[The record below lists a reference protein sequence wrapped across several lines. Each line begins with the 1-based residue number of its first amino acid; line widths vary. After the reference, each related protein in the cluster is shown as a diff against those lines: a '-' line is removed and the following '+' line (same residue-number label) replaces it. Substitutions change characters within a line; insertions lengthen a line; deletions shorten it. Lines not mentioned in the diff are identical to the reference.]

1 MRSITFPQALL
12 AAGFVGFTLV
22 LMKAWEFALWA
33 SIIDSFEGSP
43 STTAPLVML
52 VVALGVSLL
61 AVAVAAMRMRGGGD
75 HYALTQHQ
83 LLAVIAVFALVVA
96 AALSTQL
103 LSMIALSEW
112 MLGDYSPQRT
122 QEAESYVFRS
132 SGLGRSLPS
141 HLSLFAI
148 TPGDYFT
155 EFPSYRVALTA
166 QVVALALPLGL
177 LGYSLWRLRRSRVGA
192 ATPPD
197 AVPPIDIATC
207 AAVLALCVGCAV
219 APTIIYKI
227 TVSQTLLK
235 DIQGVS
241 TASDLIPLVIAVVV
255 PLLVLLARLVA
266 RLKAATQ
273 SAWALVLIALLALA
287 TAGVGPASS
296 NPSLLVALLAIVL
309 LAPSLE
315 ALNRWDPSV
324 GIAGD
329 ASAGWLLATTAVAGL
344 AVVVAATPTII
355 QAVSVWRFVAD
366 HWLTDFPHGWL
377 VVVPAAAYVLHCVI
391 LAVAI
396 QRLGARAP
404 TTTPRGGNGE
414 GA

>member
-1 MRSITFPQALL
+1 MRYVTFNQALL
-12 AAGFVGFTLV
+12 AVGLIGFTLV

-33 SIIDSFEGSP
+33 SIIDSVEGSP

-52 VVALGVSLL
+52 LVALCVSLL
-61 AVAVAAMRMRGGGD
+61 AVAVAAMRMRGGGAR
-75 HYALTQHQ
+75 HPLTPHQ

-122 QEAESYVFRS
+122 QEAESYVYRS
-132 SGLGRSLPS
+132 SALGQSLPS

-148 TPGDYFT
+148 APGDYFT
-155 EFPSYRVALTA
+155 EFPSYRVALTM

-177 LGYSLWRLRRSRVGA
+177 LGYSLWRLGRSRVGA

-197 AVPPIDIATC
+197 AVPPLDVATF
-207 AAVLALCVGCAV
+207 AAVLALFIGCAV

-227 TVSQTLLK
+227 AVSETLLE
-235 DIQGVS
+235 DIHGIS
-241 TASDLIPLVIAVVV
+241 TASELIPLVIAVVV
-255 PLLVLLARLVA
+255 PLLVLLARLAA
-266 RLKAATQ
+266 RVKAATQ
-273 SAWALVLIALLALA
+273 SGWSLVLIALLALTA
-287 TAGVGPASS
+287 AGVGPGAT

-309 LAPSLE
+309 LPLVLE
-315 ALNRWDPSV
+315 ALNRWDPP
-324 GIAGD
+324 AGSGDD
-329 ASAGWLLATTAVAGL
+329 ASAGRLLAATAVAGL

-355 QAVSVWRFVAD
+355 QVVATWRFVAD

-377 VVVPAAAYVLHCVI
+377 VVVPAAAYIIHAVI

-396 QRLGARAP
+396 RRLGAGGPTAAP
-404 TTTPRGGNGE
+404 RSGNGE
-414 GA
+414 EA